1 MERTYMPHPKIFLH
15 IHILQKWEVKPKDL
29 GALIPYSP
37 YKEIAYIHRILVSSI
52 SLYKHQTPSSPR
64 YVEFTNSHTFRVI
77 RNHSVTNLRFK
88 GSLVDT
94 PLVLSIGFLSF
105 ILQIP
110 SNHCASRRSTHLR
123 FCTSSLLGFKTL
135 GTNVLELQFV
145 LCWQTMIKT

>member
-77 RNHSVTNLRFK
+77 RNHLITALTFGQHPTNAFCRFFIFYP
-88 GSLVDT
+88 SST
-94 PLVLSIGFLSF
+94 PSHYMFGQL
-105 ILQIP
+105 
-110 SNHCASRRSTHLR
+110 THWR
-123 FCTSSLLGFKTL
+123 FCTSSLYKLNALKNTYI
-135 GTNVLELQFV
+135 N
-145 LCWQTMIKT
+145 